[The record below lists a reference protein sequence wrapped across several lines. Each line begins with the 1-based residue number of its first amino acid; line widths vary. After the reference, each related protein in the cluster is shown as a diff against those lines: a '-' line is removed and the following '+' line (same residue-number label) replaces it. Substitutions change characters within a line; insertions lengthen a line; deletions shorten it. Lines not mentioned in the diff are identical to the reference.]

1 VPGTGVVE
9 GNPER
14 DHGFKADL
22 APDHAALLAAAAD
35 EALVGAF
42 DGGTGQRI
50 AGSMVCGVVHHVLVA
65 AQVSG
70 QVVEGFDRPKAAQA
84 IVDRLEG
91 LVSKG

>member
-1 VPGTGVVE
+1 
-9 GNPER
+9 
-14 DHGFKADL
+14 
-22 APDHAALLAAAAD
+22 
-35 EALVGAF
+35 
-42 DGGTGQRI
+42 
-50 AGSMVCGVVHHVLVA
+50 MVCGVVHHVLVA